1 MQTPGISGFTTPDA
15 LSSSVSGLLRA
26 ENDANKAAGAI
37 AGGINDDTASQIIA
51 LDQAAT
57 SFAAN
62 AQVLT
67 VVSQTTRRLIDI
79 FA

>member
-1 MQTPGISGFTTPDA
+1 MQTPAAPAFTTSDA
-15 LSSSVSGLLRA
+15 FSTSVGGLQRA

-37 AGGINDDTASQIIA
+37 AGGINDNTASDIVA
-51 LDQAAT
+51 LDQAAL

-62 AQVLT
+62 AQVLNT
-67 VVSQTTRRLIDI
+67 VSDTTRRLIDI

>member
-1 MQTPGISGFTTPDA
+1 MQTPAVPAFTASDA
-15 LSSSVSGLLRA
+15 FSTSVGGLQRA

-37 AGGINDDTASQIIA
+37 AGGINDNTASDIVA
-51 LDQAAT
+51 LDQAAL

-62 AQVLT
+62 AQVLNT
-67 VVSQTTRRLIDI
+67 VSDTTRRLIDI

>member
-1 MQTPGISGFTTPDA
+1 MTSSPIPPFNATDA
-15 LSSSVSGLLRA
+15 IASSVSGLQRA
-26 ENDANKAAGAI
+26 EQTADKAATAI
-37 AGGINDDTASQIIA
+37 AGGINGDTVNNIVA

-67 VVSQTTRRLIDI
+67 VVSQATRRLIDV